1 MDLIFLSVCLFQP
14 ENRLA
19 ADVLGLQGHPLQKLI
34 AKAVVEGAVQARGAA
49 VCMQHPETLHF
60 VFTVHQQF
68 GFVAI
73 NADQDHVLHDCAH
86 IAAQEFIGYSICE
99 KLQ

>member
-1 MDLIFLSVCLFQP
+1 M
-14 ENRLA
+14 LA

-49 VCMQHPETLHF
+49 VCVQHPETLHF